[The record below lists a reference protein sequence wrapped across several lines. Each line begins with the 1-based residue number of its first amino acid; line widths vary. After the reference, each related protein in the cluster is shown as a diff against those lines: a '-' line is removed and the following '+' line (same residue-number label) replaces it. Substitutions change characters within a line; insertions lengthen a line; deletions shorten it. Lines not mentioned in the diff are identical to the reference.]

1 MTEVRNIDTV
11 PSLFS
16 LDNETAI
23 PIPNENAPN
32 WALQILERIQN
43 LESRIQIESQQF
55 SRENNSEDAEIVFFD
70 GGSQDQVQRQSE
82 TTLDQSED
90 EYITERD
97 PLRDLQTYPE
107 ILEALPS
114 IKEDF
119 FKSSLTDI
127 QRRRFLASC
136 PRNKDMDYDPPILN
150 KVGLSYNSRRMD
162 SQLVDIQ
169 YRLSGITRPID
180 FFTHNLIQNERKINF
195 EETKDFVRIMQIL
208 LADISPISRKSEL
221 KTCTS
226 LWGVKERHL
235 KFQETATKKELI
247 DTKQL
252 LEHATATQAIKKTLG
267 NVRGNYRRG
276 FGYRKFGTE
285 AQENNIQIQQDR
297 SFQMP
302 QQGQEHTRPK
312 YESTGTTN
320 NNNDSLETVNRQQLD
335 TGNNNK
341 RFQNTFQENTAYK
354 NNKGK
359 AMPHEGRNHGIDKKE
374 GHRRI
379 PRWKTEFLL
388 PSVYYTKE
396 KRGTKTSAKPEASQQ
411 LHRGE
416 IIQNGNFENYM
427 ETNSTE
433 RLHGKHRS
441 ARRLYARVGQ
451 RMLQKVSAIPLENK
465 DIPVQGSTFWAKS
478 EPMGIHK
485 DPKTSIKIGE
495 SKEDLIDSLS
505 RRFAGLGRNKRKM
518 SEKSPQGNEK
528 TKQPR
533 IYYKREQIIS
543 HSKKNPRT
551 PGIYYQFKGNELKS
565 SKTESSGYQERS
577 HETDRRRQ
585 LYTEE
590 TSSNHWETTGVI
602 SGPITGK
609 DYDSKT
615 DRTKEYDLVY
625 NKKLGNFSND
635 IFPSSRKFELV
646 ENPIHTLE
654 CKRIFTRNAGIG
666 NIHRCEQ
673 QKLWDNSR
681 GEEYFRKMESRGAKI
696 SYKSQGADSYIQGIT
711 DKGSSGQEHVDS
723 LGQQHGHSL
732 CQEVRWNKVGKATRS
747 FGKDMETLYHDGYK
761 TPNGLYSFNSQPS
774 GRSIETPI
782 TIPAKKVIPDG
793 QSESSTMNK
802 NKNWTLSACR
812 ISVSN
817 SARKNIILSKINAA
831 TIINFLNEG
840 KLKGNWAAGTLYNY
854 RTVILDMLDNSTE
867 IKNNKLFVDND
878 LSPIIEKLKSMGKN
892 EDMSIVNLT
901 SKLCFF
907 LGFCGF
913 MRPSD
918 IERIDESRT
927 VVEES
932 FIRLIIVSPKERRNG
947 TPIKKACY
955 VNSHPTDYLC
965 PRKTY
970 IAYKQR
976 VAYDKCKR
984 SHPENKKFKIYS
996 LVRKV
1001 RNHSEHV
1008 GSEWISKSIKTII
1021 KLLKIP
1027 EGKKVPKARALGSSK
1042 E

>member
-1 MTEVRNIDTV
+1 MITV
-11 PSLFS
+11 LFGS
-16 LDNETAI
+16 
-23 PIPNENAPN
+23 
-32 WALQILERIQN
+32 
-43 LESRIQIESQQF
+43 
-55 SRENNSEDAEIVFFD
+55 AEEEEKCCR
-70 GGSQDQVQRQSE
+70 G
-82 TTLDQSED
+82 
-90 EYITERD
+90 
-97 PLRDLQTYPE
+97 
-107 ILEALPS
+107 
-114 IKEDF
+114 
-119 FKSSLTDI
+119 
-127 QRRRFLASC
+127 
-136 PRNKDMDYDPPILN
+136 PPC
-150 KVGLSYNSRRMD
+150 
-162 SQLVDIQ
+162 LV
-169 YRLSGITRPID
+169 S
-180 FFTHNLIQNERKINF
+180 
-195 EETKDFVRIMQIL
+195 
-208 LADISPISRKSEL
+208 
-221 KTCTS
+221 
-226 LWGVKERHL
+226 
-235 KFQETATKKELI
+235 
-247 DTKQL
+247 
-252 LEHATATQAIKKTLG
+252 
-267 NVRGNYRRG
+267 
-276 FGYRKFGTE
+276 
-285 AQENNIQIQQDR
+285 
-297 SFQMP
+297 
-302 QQGQEHTRPK
+302 
-312 YESTGTTN
+312 
-320 NNNDSLETVNRQQLD
+320 DSLETVNRQQLD

-379 PRWKTEFLL
+379 PRWRTEFLL

-427 ETNSTE
+427 QTNSTE
-433 RLHGKHRS
+433 RIHGKHRS

-465 DIPVQGSTFWAKS
+465 DIPVQ
-478 EPMGIHK
+478 
-485 DPKTSIKIGE
+485 
-495 SKEDLIDSLS
+495 
-505 RRFAGLGRNKRKM
+505 
-518 SEKSPQGNEK
+518 EKSPQGNEK

-543 HSKKNPRT
+543 HSKTNPRT

-585 LYTEE
+585 FYTEE

-654 CKRIFTRNAGIG
+654 CKRIFIRNAGIG

-696 SYKSQGADSYIQGIT
+696 SYKCQGADSYIQGIT
-711 DKGSSGQEHVDS
+711 AKGSLGQERVDF

-793 QSESSTMNK
+793 QSESSPMNK

-840 KLKGNWAAGTLYNY
+840 KSKGNWAAGTLYNY
-854 RTVILDMLDNSTE
+854 RTAILDMLDNSTE
-867 IKNNKLFVDND
+867 IKNNKLFVEFFKGVNSDTLKSFDNPEYD
-878 LSPIIEKLKSMGKN
+878 LSLIIEKLKSMGKNEDMSIVNLTSNTEGTKRKSNDNIGDTPLEISNMVPRPSQHDNSDTNNDTSKKGLDNNEIQFMLSNNYQVNKQKRYSSIQIRFINWCDTQNIILSKINAATIINFLNEGKSKGNWAAGTLYNYRTAILDMLDNSTEIKNNKLFVEFFKGVNSDTLKSFDNPEYDLSLIIEKLKSMGKN

-932 FIRLIIVSPKERRNG
+932 FIRLIIVSPKERKNG
-947 TPIKKACY
+947 TPIEKACY

-976 VAYDKCKR
+976 VTYDECKR

-1027 EGKKVPKARALGSSK
+1027 EGKKAPKARALGSSK